1 MSPEVKG
8 NQQLKAATLNNGLK
22 RWLAGTVRSAMSSS
36 HVTYIC
42 YARGSL
48 LCARG
53 SDIHFFLNSELVVTH
68 LKSNETSCKTDTCLC
83 YVVGRDC
90 SVGIATRYGLDGPR
104 IESRWRRDIPH
115 LFRLAMTSIQPP
127 TQWVPGLYR
136 G

>member
-1 MSPEVKG
+1 MD
-8 NQQLKAATLNNGLK
+8 LKDG
-22 RWLAGTVRSAMSSS
+22 WQVSSAMSSS

-83 YVVGRDC
+83 YVVGRDS
-90 SVGIATRYGLDGPR
+90 SVGIETRYELDGPR

-115 LFRLAMTSIQPP
+115 LSMRSTQPP
-127 TQWVPGLYR
+127 IRWVRVFSGGKAAGTWR
-136 G
+136 